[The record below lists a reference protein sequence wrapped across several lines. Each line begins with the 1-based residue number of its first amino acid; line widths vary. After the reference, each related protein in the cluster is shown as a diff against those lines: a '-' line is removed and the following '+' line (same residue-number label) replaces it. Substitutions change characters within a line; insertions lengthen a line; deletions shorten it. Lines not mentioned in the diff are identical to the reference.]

1 MWNVA
6 ENGDVGIWWIALMLD
21 CGGERWCEIWGIT
34 LTWNAPENGDVGIW
48 WITLVWNVVD
58 NGDVECSR
66 ERLREIWC
74 RTVMLGCNA

>member
-34 LTWNAPENGDVGIW
+34 LMWNVPENGDV
-48 WITLVWNVVD
+48 
-58 NGDVECSR
+58 ECGG
-66 ERLREIWC
+66 EL
-74 RTVMLGCNA
+74 